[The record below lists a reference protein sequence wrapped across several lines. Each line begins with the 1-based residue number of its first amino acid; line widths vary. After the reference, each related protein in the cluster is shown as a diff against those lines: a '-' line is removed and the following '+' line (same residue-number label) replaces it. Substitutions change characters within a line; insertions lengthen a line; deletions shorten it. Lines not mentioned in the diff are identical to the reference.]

1 MACGGGAAACGRMA
15 VMATFAVRYTYDQR
29 ADLQD
34 RVRPEHRAYLRG
46 LAERGLLHGSGPF
59 SDGAPGALLVFEAA
73 DRDALAVLLDDDP
86 FALAGVIADVD
97 VRAWTLVLGPWAAG
111 LPG

>member
-1 MACGGGAAACGRMA
+1 
-15 VMATFAVRYTYDQR
+15 MATFAVRYTYDQR
-29 ADLQD
+29 TDLQD
-34 RVRPEHRAYLRG
+34 EVRPEHRAYLRG

-73 DRDALAVLLDDDP
+73 DRGALDALLAGDP
-86 FALAGVIADVD
+86 FARAGVIAEAD
-97 VRAWTLVLGPWAAG
+97 VRAWTLVIGPWAEG